1 MKIIADATDANAAS
15 GATAAPI
22 LAHPSANNCRAPP
35 KIIPSDKCPVA
46 KPINEQAIIGWWNW
60 NWSKILSI
68 PAKNA
73 TTRTKIIARILNSI
87 VSS

>member
-1 MKIIADATDANAAS
+1 MLRPLSEKSPALMKIIADATDANAAS

-46 KPINEQAIIGWWNW
+46 KPINEQAIIGWWKLELVQN
-60 NWSKILSI
+60 
-68 PAKNA
+68 
-73 TTRTKIIARILNSI
+73 TFHTC
-87 VSS
+87 